1 MLILFSSKLF
11 ILQYFFTNFY
21 YDLFSS
27 RWVNTGYPG
36 SCLDLAEELANQ
48 TPVRLDVLLSLTPS
62 AVTSDQLVVPGPA
75 EETKPNERVPRS
87 HSVGSI
93 RDIGNTEAERRII
106 DMVAAGGEAALAPS
120 PTRTI
125 TPSESPAQPK
135 RKLETTQSTEN
146 AIGIAK
152 KKEKPT
158 DQLKCDPSKAAIN
171 ELMEEDLVAIEM
183 TPPAPFASETEMLN
197 VDHTKNL
204 NAIEDMCNKLLNE
217 LPAEQQPPPVPAAEM
232 IESESALQAP
242 ALVIAETAKD
252 NSTSPEKRKVIKK
265 KIVKTDSSKE
275 TAADEKVAKKSPVK
289 TIKKVMSKTKT
300 SDFGEPAAVVE
311 ALVAPLEKENVVSIA
326 ERKNSLPDENRSTER
341 RRSRIFEA
349 AEKFQSLNS
358 PTSEKP
364 KKIVIPGV
372 SVGNF
377 KKEFERKAS
386 LTSSPVITPTE
397 RRSLEKRGS
406 DSSGGQP
413 DSRKSSIGDTDN
425 VITPTEEKI
434 INTEIVSKPNDYAS
448 ESVSLTSFSLEEARR
463 SMENSIALLNQ
474 AKTESSKEVDQLCA
488 KTENFAVSDD
498 TSERLK
504 KIKNAREI
512 IGNAIPLG
520 RMCMGRLQI
529 TSII

>member
-1 MLILFSSKLF
+1 
-11 ILQYFFTNFY
+11 
-21 YDLFSS
+21 
-27 RWVNTGYPG
+27 
-36 SCLDLAEELANQ
+36 
-48 TPVRLDVLLSLTPS
+48 
-62 AVTSDQLVVPGPA
+62 
-75 EETKPNERVPRS
+75 
-87 HSVGSI
+87 
-93 RDIGNTEAERRII
+93 
-106 DMVAAGGEAALAPS
+106 
-120 PTRTI
+120 
-125 TPSESPAQPK
+125 
-135 RKLETTQSTEN
+135 
-146 AIGIAK
+146 
-152 KKEKPT
+152 
-158 DQLKCDPSKAAIN
+158 
-171 ELMEEDLVAIEM
+171 M
-183 TPPAPFASETEMLN
+183 TPPPPFASETEMLN

-204 NAIEDMCNKLLNE
+204 DVIEDMCNKLLNE
-217 LPAEQQPPPVPAAEM
+217 VPAEHQSPSIPSAEV
-232 IESESALQAP
+232 IASESALQAP
-242 ALVIAETAKD
+242 AMVIAETAKD
-252 NSTSPEKRKVIKK
+252 ASPEKRKVIKK
-265 KIVKTDSSKE
+265 KIVKTDSTKE
-275 TAADEKVAKKSPVK
+275 TAGDEKVAKKSPVK
-289 TIKKVMSKTKT
+289 TVKKVVSKTKT
-300 SDFGEPAAVVE
+300 TDLGESTAIVE
-311 ALVAPLEKENVVSIA
+311 AAPKEKEIVVGIV

-413 DSRKSSIGDTDN
+413 DSRKSSIGETEN

-434 INTEIVSKPNDYAS
+434 INTEILAKPNDHVS

-529 TSII
+529 TSTV

>member
-1 MLILFSSKLF
+1 M
-11 ILQYFFTNFY
+11 
-21 YDLFSS
+21 
-27 RWVNTGYPG
+27 
-36 SCLDLAEELANQ
+36 
-48 TPVRLDVLLSLTPS
+48 
-62 AVTSDQLVVPGPA
+62 TSDQLVVPGPA

-158 DQLKCDPSKAAIN
+158 DQLKCDPSKVAIN

-183 TPPAPFASETEMLN
+183 TPPPPFASETEMLN

-217 LPAEQQPPPVPAAEM
+217 LPAEQEPPPVPAAEM

-252 NSTSPEKRKVIKK
+252 NSASPEKRKIIKK

-275 TAADEKVAKKSPVK
+275 TAGDEKVAKKSPVK
-289 TIKKVMSKTKT
+289 TVKKVVSKTKT
-300 SDFGEPAAVVE
+300 ADFATVETPAE
-311 ALVAPLEKENVVSIA
+311 PLEKENVVAIA

-413 DSRKSSIGDTDN
+413 DSRKSSIGDADN

-434 INTEIVSKPNDYAS
+434 INTEIVSKPSDNVS

-498 TSERLK
+498 SSERLK

-529 TSII
+529 II